1 MPGALFLT
9 EPTAR
14 DHTHPFLLQELK
26 TVVLVWRQALFLGV
40 VRIHRGS
47 RVKRDGKR
55 LYKGSLEAIS

>member
-47 RVKRDGKR
+47 RVKRDGK
-55 LYKGSLEAIS
+55 